1 MLGSRKKID
10 CCNFLLLKSCSFQ
23 LLMIPALLHSFHAV
37 GNVTNEK
44 TRNQQ
49 YCVRGQVDFWGAG
62 DSRVVSLEFEDELL
76 V

>member
-1 MLGSRKKID
+1 
-10 CCNFLLLKSCSFQ
+10 
-23 LLMIPALLHSFHAV
+23 MIPALLHSFHAV

-62 DSRVVSLEFEDELL
+62 DSPVVSLQFEDELL